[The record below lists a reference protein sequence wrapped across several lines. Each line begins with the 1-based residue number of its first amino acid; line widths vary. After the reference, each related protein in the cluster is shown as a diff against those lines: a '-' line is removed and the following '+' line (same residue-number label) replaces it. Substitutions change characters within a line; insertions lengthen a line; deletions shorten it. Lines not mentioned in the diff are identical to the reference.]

1 MKILRVY
8 ADTSVFGGCFDE
20 EFAEPS
26 RAFFDQVRTEMF
38 RLVVSDT
45 LLREMRD
52 APAAVRSLLTEL
64 PVTVLERIGLSS
76 EIDALRDAYLN
87 AGIVGPAAQRDAE
100 HIAAATVADA
110 DLIVSW
116 NFKHIV
122 HYEKIS
128 GYHGI
133 NLLHGYSAIR
143 IFSPLEVV

>member
-1 MKILRVY
+1 MHKITQSESGDFSTRPSGTGPVG
-8 ADTSVFGGCFDE
+8 AQSPEGTAPSCRGRFPPRARSRKASVF
-20 EFAEPS
+20 
-26 RAFFDQVRTEMF
+26 
-38 RLVVSDT
+38 
-45 LLREMRD
+45 
-52 APAAVRSLLTEL
+52 
-64 PVTVLERIGLSS
+64 SS
-76 EIDALRDAYLN
+76 EIDALRDAYLS
-87 AGIVGPAAQRDAE
+87 AGIVGPGAQRDAE